1 VQISAKTQYAC
12 VAILELAKQY
22 LSKEPIQIRRIAD
35 EHRIPSRFLVQI
47 LIQLRNA
54 GLVQSTRGAAGGY
67 RLARD
72 PRAISLGEV
81 MCAVEGARDAG
92 SNGEGDSSSA
102 MTLLQSAW
110 TNAENAQKQVL
121 NGINFAHLVER
132 LKQRTGSDYTI

>member
-22 LSKEPIQIRRIAD
+22 LTKEPVQIRRIAD
-35 EHRIPSRFLVQI
+35 EHHIPSRFLVQI

-81 MCAVEGARDAG
+81 MYAVEGARDG
-92 SNGEGDSSSA
+92 SSNGAGDSSSA
-102 MTLLQSAW
+102 MTLLYSAW
-110 TNAENAQKQVL
+110 TNAEAAQKQVL
-121 NGINFAHLVER
+121 DGINFGQLVER